1 MIPDDRERRVREGF
15 ILSYVLGDHGHK
27 IVQKISPQQ
36 ARALVTKSPNFKKM
50 SYFEKGGDIDLIVKG
65 FNYGKSFLNNKFAV
79 RILSKPN
86 AMWVYRSDDNY
97 FITVE

>member
-1 MIPDDRERRVREGF
+1 MIPDDRERRVRERF
-15 ILSYVLGDHGHK
+15 LLTYVLDDWGHT

-36 ARALVTKSPNFKKM
+36 ARAMVTKSPDFKKM

-79 RILSKPN
+79 RVSPCK
-86 AMWVYRSDDNY
+86 WVYRSDDNY
-97 FITVE
+97 FITEEE